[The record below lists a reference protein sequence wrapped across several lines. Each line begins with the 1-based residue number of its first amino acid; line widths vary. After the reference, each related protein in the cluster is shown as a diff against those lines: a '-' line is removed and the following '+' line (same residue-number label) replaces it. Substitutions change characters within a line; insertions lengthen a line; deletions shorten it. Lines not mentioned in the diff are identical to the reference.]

1 VQWIIAHTEIFFPL
15 LLVIL
20 LLVVELGVRAR
31 RASPNV
37 DAERQSLFE
46 SARDGLSV
54 LLSFLLGFSLPM
66 ALPHYEQRSQLVV
79 DEANAI
85 ATVHQRAQMLPEP
98 FRERILKSLREYV
111 DTRIDFS
118 RQVNEKDILASV
130 GEARKIQDEMWQES
144 VPLVQQQP
152 NAVTPLFVQALGQLS
167 DLIESRLAAY
177 EKRVP
182 MAIWFVLF
190 LMSALTCFVVGYTM
204 KQRLVLAMLVVPLTV
219 AIVLSLVS
227 ELDNPRTGFVNVGQ
241 QSMERLAAELQTETG
256 AGR

>member
-31 RASPNV
+31 HASPNL

-85 ATVHQRAQMLPEP
+85 GTVHQRAQMLPEP

-118 RQVNEKDILASV
+118 QQANEKEILASV
-130 GEARKIQDEMWQES
+130 GKARKIQDEMWQES
-144 VPLVQQQP
+144 VSLVQQQP

-182 MAIWFVLF
+182 MAIWLVL
-190 LMSALTCFVVGYTM
+190 LVMSALTCFVVGYSM